1 MKISKNFSLKEFDC
15 KDGTVMPENVK
26 INILEL
32 AKNLQILR
40 DYLGLSIKINSA
52 YRSTSH
58 NKKIGGVKNSQ
69 HVKGRASD
77 IVVKGMSSIELA
89 KAIEMLIKNK
99 QMSEGGIGIYTN
111 FVHYDIRG
119 TKARW

>member
-1 MKISKNFSLKEFDC
+1 MKINKNFSLKEFDC

-52 YRSTSH
+52 YRSASH

-89 KAIEMLIKNK
+89 KAIELLIKNK